1 MRICHACRK
10 ENARGSA
17 MEFLTRINDF
27 LSALFCACFTY
38 QIIYLAV
45 ALLKRPKPLPPA
57 VPRRYAAILC
67 ARNEEAVIGN
77 LIESIHAQKYPGGL
91 VDVYVC
97 ADNCTDGT
105 AAVARARGAIVF
117 ERFDSMRI
125 GKGYALDFLFERL
138 RASGVF
144 ARYDGFFFFD
154 ADNLL
159 HEDFIAEMNKSFAAG
174 NRIVTSYRNSK
185 NYGDNWI
192 SAGYSL
198 WFLRDA
204 QYMNNP
210 RMQLKTSSVVGGTGF
225 LVAREV
231 IEKNGGWPFHLLTE
245 DTEFT
250 IDSVLSGEFIAYCG
264 NAILYDEQP
273 TSFRQSWRQR
283 LRWSRGYLQV
293 LRKYGVRLV
302 SGVFRG
308 GKRGYA
314 CFDMLMAILPAIV
327 LTLACALLNAGGALY
342 SLIVLREPVLG
353 TLCGELLRWFGGMYV
368 TLLATGAVT
377 LASEWKRIYCS
388 SFRKVFFLFT
398 FPLFMMTYL
407 PVSVAAL
414 FQKAEWKPIRHSV
427 SKTLADLRD
436 AA

>member
-27 LSALFCACFTY
+27 LSALFCACFAY

-264 NAILYDEQP
+264 NAILMTNSPRPSANPGGSGCAGPAGICRCSANTAFASSPACSAAESAAMP
-273 TSFRQSWRQR
+273 ASTCSWPSSRQSFSPW
-283 LRWSRGYLQV
+283 
-293 LRKYGVRLV
+293 
-302 SGVFRG
+302 
-308 GKRGYA
+308 
-314 CFDMLMAILPAIV
+314 PAR
-327 LTLACALLNAGGALY
+327 
-342 SLIVLREPVLG
+342 S
-353 TLCGELLRWFGGMYV
+353 
-368 TLLATGAVT
+368 
-377 LASEWKRIYCS
+377 
-388 SFRKVFFLFT
+388 
-398 FPLFMMTYL
+398 
-407 PVSVAAL
+407 
-414 FQKAEWKPIRHSV
+414 
-427 SKTLADLRD
+427 
-436 AA
+436 

>member
-1 MRICHACRK
+1 M
-10 ENARGSA
+10 
-17 MEFLTRINDF
+17 
-27 LSALFCACFTY
+27 
-38 QIIYLAV
+38 
-45 ALLKRPKPLPPA
+45 
-57 VPRRYAAILC
+57 
-67 ARNEEAVIGN
+67 
-77 LIESIHAQKYPGGL
+77 
-91 VDVYVC
+91 DVYVC

>member
-1 MRICHACRK
+1 
-10 ENARGSA
+10 
-17 MEFLTRINDF
+17 MEFLTESNAVI
-27 LSALFCACFTY
+27 SALFCASFAY
-38 QIIYLAV
+38 QLVYLGI
-45 ALLKRPKPLPPA
+45 ALFGRHKPLPPA
-57 VPRRYAAILC
+57 APRRYGAVVC
-67 ARNEEAVIGN
+67 ARNEEAVVGN
-77 LIESIHAQKYPGGL
+77 LIDSIRKGRYPAGM
-91 VDVYVC
+91 VDIYVC
-97 ADNCTDGT
+97 ADNCTDNT
-105 AAVARARGAIVF
+105 AAEARAHGAVVF
-117 ERFDSMRI
+117 ERHDAARI
-125 GKGYALDFLFERL
+125 GKGYALDFLFARL
-138 RASGVF
+138 RELDAF
-144 ARYDGFFFFD
+144 RRYDGFFFFD

-159 HEDFIAEMNKSFAAG
+159 HGDYIAEMNRCFAAG
-174 NRIVTSYRNSK
+174 NRIVTGYRNSK

-210 RMQLKTSSVVGGTGF
+210 RMRLGTASVVSGTGF

-264 NAILYDEQP
+264 DAVFYDEQP

-293 LRKYGVRLV
+293 LKKYGAKLI

-308 GKRGYA
+308 GKRGFA

-327 LTLACALLNAGGALY
+327 LTLVSIVLSTGAAFYSFFALGENIFGALFTQF
-342 SLIVLREPVLG
+342 LHCFL
-353 TLCGELLRWFGGMYV
+353 GMYMTLFFTGGV
-368 TLLATGAVT
+368 TLIT
-377 LASEWKRIYCS
+377 EWKRICCGG
-388 SFRKVFFLFT
+388 FRKAAHLFT

-414 FQKAEWKPIRHSV
+414 LCKAEWKPIRHSV
-427 SKTLADLRD
+427 SKTLEEVISVKN
-436 AA
+436 

>member
-1 MRICHACRK
+1 MA
-10 ENARGSA
+10 
-17 MEFLTRINDF
+17 FLTRINDV
-27 LSALFCACFTY
+27 LSALFCVFFAY
-38 QIIYLAV
+38 QIVYLLI
-45 ALLKRPKPLPPA
+45 ALFRRGKPLPPA
-57 VPRRYAAILC
+57 APRRYAALIC

-77 LIESIHAQKYPGGL
+77 LIDSIRAQKYPAGL

-97 ADNCTDGT
+97 ADNCTDST
-105 AAVARARGAIVF
+105 AKLARAHGAVVF
-117 ERFDSMRI
+117 ERFDALRI

-138 RASGVF
+138 RASGAF
-144 ARYDGFFFFD
+144 PRYEGFFFFD

-174 NRIVTSYRNSK
+174 NRIVTGYRNSK
-185 NYGDNWI
+185 NFGDNWI

-210 RMQLKTSSVVGGTGF
+210 RMQLGTSSVVSGTGF
-225 LVAREV
+225 LVARSV

-264 NAILYDEQP
+264 SAILYDEQP
-273 TSFRQSWRQR
+273 TSFRQSWHQR

-293 LRKYGVRLV
+293 LRKYGRRLA
-302 SGVFRG
+302 GGMFRG

-327 LTLACALLNAGGALY
+327 LTLACTLLNAGGALY
-342 SLIVLREPVLG
+342 SLIVLHEPVFG
-353 TLCGELLRWFGGMYV
+353 TLLAELLRWFGGMYV
-368 TLLATGAVT
+368 TLLLTGGIT
-377 LASEWKRIYCS
+377 LASEWKHIYCS

-427 SKTLADLRD
+427 SKTLSDLRD

>member
-1 MRICHACRK
+1 
-10 ENARGSA
+10 
-17 MEFLTRINDF
+17 
-27 LSALFCACFTY
+27 
-38 QIIYLAV
+38 
-45 ALLKRPKPLPPA
+45 
-57 VPRRYAAILC
+57 
-67 ARNEEAVIGN
+67 
-77 LIESIHAQKYPGGL
+77 
-91 VDVYVC
+91 
-97 ADNCTDGT
+97 
-105 AAVARARGAIVF
+105 
-117 ERFDSMRI
+117 MRI

-138 RASGVF
+138 RASGAF

-174 NRIVTSYRNSK
+174 NRIITSYRNSK

-293 LRKYGVRLV
+293 LHKYGARLV

-353 TLCGELLRWFGGMYV
+353 TLCGELLRWFGGMYI

-377 LASEWKRIYCS
+377 LASEWKRIYCG

-407 PVSVAAL
+407 AGFRGRTVPEGGVEAHPPQCEQNARGLAGRSLKPAHIKIGGGAERTQCGAGCSEAEAQEAREHKEAAPAATRRDHCAPRSSG
-414 FQKAEWKPIRHSV
+414 KA
-427 SKTLADLRD
+427 ADGGGGPYQRNLRE
-436 AA
+436 